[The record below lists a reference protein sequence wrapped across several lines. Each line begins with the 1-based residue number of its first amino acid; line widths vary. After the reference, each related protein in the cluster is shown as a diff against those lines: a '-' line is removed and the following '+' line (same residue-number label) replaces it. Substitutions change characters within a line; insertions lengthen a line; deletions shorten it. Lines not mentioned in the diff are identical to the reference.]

1 LAEQAK
7 ILLAEAEENNLTFGG
22 RWGLWHTCS
31 LCEQGYHGVVSCALG
46 WACWKTYV
54 GRPEGAQLR
63 SNAMM
68 ALGNGLSEADL
79 YEDASS
85 AQEALLA
92 MLRRGGGSEDQIL
105 ALLTNLSNTYTKM
118 GRLEQALQ
126 MDRDV
131 YNGRAKLYGEEHEDT
146 LRAANNYA
154 MSLKGLQR
162 FEEARSLLRKKMHI
176 ARRALGESD
185 NTTLR
190 MRKIYAQ
197 VLYADSV
204 ATLDDVREAVTTL
217 EDTTRIARRICGSS
231 HPFAI
236 SMEYCLQE
244 ARVAL
249 RASLLARKGEV
260 DSLLEAVDAMTPPG
274 GA

>member
-1 LAEQAK
+1 MTQ
-7 ILLAEAEENNLTFGG
+7 
-22 RWGLWHTCS
+22 
-31 LCEQGYHGVVSCALG
+31 V
-46 WACWKTYV
+46 
-54 GRPEGAQLR
+54 
-63 SNAMM
+63 
-68 ALGNGLSEADL
+68 GNGLFDAKHPDEAL
-79 YEDASS
+79 SV
-85 AQEALLA
+85 QEAELSMRLRHGHPEIFLL
-92 MLRRGGGSEDQIL
+92 IVK
-105 ALLTNLSNTYTKM
+105 TNLSNSYSKM

-162 FEEARSLLRKKMHI
+162 FEEARSLLRKKMPI

-190 MRKIYAQ
+190 MNKISAQ
-197 VLYADSV
+197 VLSADSV